1 MGLLPTAPALQ
12 APSYTKEN
20 QADRMRE
27 LAPMVVLTCAPEKER
42 GTSLDGSGSG
52 TSVPGHN
59 SQAGSESESVLEAD
73 SSLELD
79 VDAASLEAV
88 PLDSRRKSA
97 AIRSGRTI
105 APALSR
111 FAVAKL
117 HHESAMGRSAS
128 FERTVLSK
136 RRPIAQ
142 GSEYCASGSTGT
154 NTGIPR
160 RFRGGSAP
168 FLLRLGGHSQ
178 IGDTASG
185 RTATSGK
192 GRASSTV

>member
-27 LAPMVVLTCAPEKER
+27 LAPMVVLTCAPKNER

-142 GSEYCASGSTGT
+142 GSEYCVSGSIGT
-154 NTGIPR
+154 DAGIPR

-168 FLLRLGGHSQ
+168 FLLRLGGHNQ

>member
-20 QADRMRE
+20 QADMMRE
-27 LAPMVVLTCAPEKER
+27 LAPMVVLTCAPKKER
-42 GTSLDGSGSG
+42 GTSLDGSGSSS
-52 TSVPGHN
+52 TSGHN

-117 HHESAMGRSAS
+117 HHESAMGRNAS

-154 NTGIPR
+154 DTGIPR
-160 RFRGGSAP
+160 KFRGGSTP
-168 FLLRLGGHSQ
+168 FLLRLGGHNQ